1 MSRQQKW
8 AQAAFE
14 AVREA
19 KAKSDEKKAKSD
31 EKKYGTYCMKL
42 PSLLLQSGLV
52 QTTAFLR
59 SRGEP
64 AADLFLDDVAKV
76 LEDSSKATGRDLD
89 AKARKASLPDYLR
102 LSRDALHVAS
112 WFRRFAQTELEVS
125 PDEVL

>member
-14 AVREA
+14 AVSRQA
-19 KAKSDEKKAKSD
+19 TNKAD

-59 SRGEP
+59 SRGER
-64 AADLFLDDVAKV
+64 AADQFLDDVARV
-76 LEDSSKATGRDLD
+76 LGNDSKTSGKELD
-89 AKARKASLPDYLR
+89 AKARTVGLTEYLR
-102 LSRDALHVAS
+102 LSRDALHVAT
-112 WFRRFAQTELEVS
+112 WFRRFAQTELEVEPGEDS
-125 PDEVL
+125 